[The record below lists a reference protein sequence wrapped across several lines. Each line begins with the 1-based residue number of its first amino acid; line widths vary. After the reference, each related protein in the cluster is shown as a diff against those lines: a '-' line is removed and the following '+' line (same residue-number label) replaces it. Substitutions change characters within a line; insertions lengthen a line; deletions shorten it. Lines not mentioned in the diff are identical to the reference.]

1 MMRAIRKERRKGMH
15 SIPNS
20 LESYLNPAQI
30 DTLYE
35 VARFGWELHYVRR
48 PLFME
53 PVPIL
58 YNRNMDKYAVMDIDG
73 CLNRTLSVALRH

>member
-1 MMRAIRKERRKGMH
+1 MRATPKERRKGMH
-15 SIPNS
+15 SIPDG

-30 DTLYE
+30 VTLHE
-35 VARFGWELHYVRR
+35 VARFGWELQYVRR

-58 YNRNMDKYAVMDIDG
+58 FNHTMNRYAVMDING
-73 CLNRTLSVALRH
+73 CMNRSIDVALRH

>member
-1 MMRAIRKERRKGMH
+1 ML

-20 LESYLNPAQI
+20 LEAYLNSSQI
-30 DTLYE
+30 LTLHE
-35 VARFGWELHYVRR
+35 VEGFGWELKYVRR

-58 YNRNMDKYAVMDIDG
+58 YHPDMEAYAVMDIDG
-73 CLNRTLSVALRH
+73 CINRNVDVALRH

>member
-1 MMRAIRKERRKGMH
+1 MLTAGRRERRKGIS

-20 LESYLNPAQI
+20 LEAYLNLAQI
-30 DTLYE
+30 ATLQE
-35 VARFGWELHYVRR
+35 VEGFGWELRYVRR

-58 YNRNMDKYAVMDIDG
+58 YNPVMDCYAVMDIEG
-73 CLNRTLSVALRH
+73 CVNRSVEVALRH